1 MGVFRFKWGRT
12 SRIYHCYLT
21 FKPKVKDFLTQSS
34 FVASILYNLH
44 MQHEI
49 YATTF
54 YGPLCLFGKKY
65 EHKCI
70 GPIYNECMKF
80 GCGPFKGCQ
89 IYLTVL

>member
-1 MGVFRFKWGRT
+1 MKLKQNEILFHLNIQILKFRIQNQETLFVKKIRLYT
-12 SRIYHCYLT
+12 S
-21 FKPKVKDFLTQSS
+21 S
-34 FVASILYNLH
+34 LY
-44 MQHEI
+44 MRHEI